1 MAKNFKRHAQGRQG
15 KYNPIPITDLLSR
28 EETRDKR
35 ITDALQLQNKQSQEY
50 RKEYVRDIEGDA
62 VKEMQHNRELQA
74 FKDKV
79 WKTTMENH
87 RVAGEGEVK
96 RLEQLADFAKDK
108 SEFWK
113 DFSTTYA
120 GQYAKAGAEIAGTI
134 ADRVAEHQHNEFM
147 LSPDSAR
154 LAEVKDTLEG
164 ITSDESLQEMVK
176 SHKNKKWDE
185 IKHFA
190 DFDLRMTGRAKLLVV
205 NDLLSEKSWNAQVE
219 QLKELAAANNLTWNK
234 DTVDEFFYM
243 RRNELLKQLG
253 LTPNSRA
260 GRKLVKGIN
269 DKLIDARA
277 DLIDIH
283 SEETIAKRKETFQS
297 DSKKYIDS
305 GDPLQYDDFTRNN
318 SKRIIYTANHPL
330 YIKGREIPQAGTKA
344 DLHASAA
351 HIAQTDLKAGMYS
364 SLEQYLRYT
373 ADAPTPGAT
382 VEHITA
388 SPDGTVVT
396 KYSET
401 WGSRHPTFREE
412 RQKEWFKWIKEKNTA
427 ANTAHNETDKAHK
440 LELQARMRDK
450 NHPKGWIDVTNHK
463 QLVKV
468 AENYTEFKETS
479 TFLTQ
484 AQIFDPTKSKNF
496 TVVTAN
502 LLENFNTQNWKAYQ
516 EMIQFM
522 PAEMQKDFQKLTDT
536 MKLLNENG
544 YDKQFIQKLSSA
556 KIGAVLGGDK
566 QQWLDPSSEQ
576 IQLIYEQDILNEF
589 IRGSNETDFA
599 KRWREAV
606 ATVDEKVDAEYTIK
620 TINDEGKEVDQVV
633 KGIGVYR
640 RSGDG
645 PATQWYAFVPDNNRV
660 LPQDQLEEKLEGRN
674 TTSNLNNLLN
684 SLNPEKGGKFEHK
697 GQYYD
702 LLDDDT
708 IDDLLVNIVRNSPIK
723 SNETIDY
730 LYKNQSFVQ
739 GYEGGIL
746 SKTEIY
752 NRILKAKGIETRI
765 PQGPLDA
772 VNYKA
777 NVHQLRINNWK
788 NISDMNKERLGI
800 LMDLYSGETL
810 FPVAKGLDPNSPEYF
825 ETVEN
830 RLRSYGYGNNG
841 TYIVNGI
848 VYDINT
854 RQSVYDASEGIPKQ
868 KVNKK

>member
-15 KYNPIPITDLLSR
+15 KYNRIPIRDLLSG

-87 RVAGEGEVK
+87 KVAGEGEVR

-120 GQYAKAGAEIAGTI
+120 GQYAKAALDVSGVIQ
-134 ADRVAEHQHNEFM
+134 DRVAEHQYNEFM
-147 LSPDSAR
+147 LSPESAKI
-154 LAEVKDTLEG
+154 AEAKDTLEG
-164 ITSDESLQEMVK
+164 ITSDELLQEMVE
-176 SHKNKKWDE
+176 SHKSKNFKE
-185 IKHFA
+185 IAHFA
-190 DFDLRMTGRAKLLVV
+190 DLDIRMTGRAKLLVV

-219 QLKELAAANNLTWNK
+219 QLKELATAKGLLWNK

-269 DKLIDARA
+269 EKLIDTRA

-283 SEETIAKRKETFQS
+283 SEETIAKRKEIFQS

-305 GDPLQYDDFTRNN
+305 EDPDQYEDFTRNN
-318 SKRIIYTANHPL
+318 LKRIVYTANNPL
-330 YIKGREIPQAGTKA
+330 YINGREVPQAGTKA

-351 HIAQTDLKAGMYS
+351 HIAKTDLYAGMYS
-364 SLEQYLRYT
+364 SVEQYLKHT
-373 ADAPTPGAT
+373 ADQPTP
-382 VEHITA
+382 TA
-388 SPDGTVVT
+388 VKIEYTENGVVKT
-396 KYSET
+396 KWSET
-401 WGSRHPTFREE
+401 YGSRHPTFREE
-412 RQKEWFKWIKEKNTA
+412 RQKEWFQWIKEKNTA
-427 ANTAHNETDKAHK
+427 ANTAHNEQDKAHK
-440 LELQARMRDK
+440 LELQARMSDK
-450 NHPKGWIDVTNHK
+450 NHPKGWIDVTNHE

-484 AQIFDPTKSKNF
+484 AQIFDPTKSKDF
-496 TVVTAN
+496 TVITNN
-502 LLENFNTQNWKAYQ
+502 LLEKFNTQDWKAYQ

-522 PAEMQKDFQKLTDT
+522 PAEMQRDFQKLTNA

-544 YDKQFIQKLSSA
+544 YSKKDIDDLSKGKIQ
-556 KIGAVLGGDK
+556 GQVLGATK
-566 QQWLDPSSEQ
+566 QQWVEPSTTE
-576 IQLIYEQDILNEF
+576 IQKIYSQDFLNEF
-589 IRGSNETDFA
+589 VKRSDETDFA
-599 KRWREAV
+599 KRVRESFEAV
-606 ATVDEKVDAEYTIK
+606 DARVDKEISTTDGKTIK
-620 TINDEGKEVDQVV
+620 GV
-633 KGIGVYR
+633 GVYR
-640 RSGDG
+640 REEDG
-645 PATQWYAFVPDNNRV
+645 PSTRWLAFTPDNNSV
-660 LPQDQLEEKLEGRN
+660 LPEDQLKEKLAGKDGGLP
-674 TTSNLNNLLN
+674 TSNLNNLLN
-684 SLNPEKGGKFEHK
+684 SLDPKKEGKFEHN

-702 LLDDDT
+702 LLDNDVLDDVV
-708 IDDLLVNIVRNSPIK
+708 VNIVNHRPVK
-723 SNETIDY
+723 PNETIDY
-730 LYKNQSFVQ
+730 LYENQSFVQ
-739 GYEGGIL
+739 GYEGKIL
-746 SKTEIY
+746 SKTQIY
-752 NRILKAKGIETRI
+752 NRILEAKGIKARI
-765 PQGPLDA
+765 PQGSLDA
-772 VNYKA
+772 VNYRA

-788 NISDMNKERLGI
+788 NISDINKERLGI
-800 LMDLYSGETL
+800 LMDLYSEETL
-810 FPVAKGLDPNSPEYF
+810 FPVAKDLDPNSPEYF
-825 ETVEN
+825 ETVDN
-830 RLRSYGYGNNG
+830 RLRNYGYGNNG

-848 VYDINT
+848 VYDT
-854 RQSVYDASEGIPKQ
+854 DTGQPVYDASKGIPKQ